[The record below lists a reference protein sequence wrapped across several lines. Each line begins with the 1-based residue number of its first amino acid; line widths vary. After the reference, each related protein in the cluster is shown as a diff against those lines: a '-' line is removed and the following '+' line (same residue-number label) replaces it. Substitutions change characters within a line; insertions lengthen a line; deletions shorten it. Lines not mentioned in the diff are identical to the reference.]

1 MTNTPK
7 KPITVIGRAE
17 KIDLLDFGLVDVPA
31 KVDTGA
37 DSSAIWASSIEE
49 REDGLHFVLFGPE
62 SPYYTG
68 EIQHFTKPDYSMT
81 RVANSF
87 GHKELRYKVKL
98 RISVKGRRIRATFTL
113 SDRSEKTY
121 PILIGR
127 RLLHG
132 KFIVDVTGGDP
143 LKDIEEQKAA
153 QLAKELEQIEK
164 AKQPA
169 GSEKGLNIA
178 ILSKGPG
185 NYSTKRLK
193 EEALRRGHSV
203 RIINYAKCYVTLE
216 SGKPVVRYEG
226 ESLQDIDVIIP
237 RIAANLTSY
246 GASIARQFEMQ
257 NVFTSTASLAIVRS
271 RDKLR
276 STQLLAKAGIG
287 IPKTVFA
294 RETADL
300 DDVLDQVGGA
310 PVIIKVARG
319 THGNGVVLAETKKAA
334 KAVMQAFYVEG
345 VSFIV
350 QEFIA
355 ESAGTDIRAFVVN
368 GKVVASMKRQS
379 LDDDFRS
386 NLHQGGE
393 GIPVKL
399 TEAERRTAQRAA
411 KAMGLPICGVDM
423 MRSDRGPLVLEV
435 NSSPGF
441 GIEKVTGHNVAEKI
455 IDYVEQHA
463 RSGRRKDKVGA

>member
-1 MTNTPK
+1 MAKQVLTT
-7 KPITVIGRAE
+7 IGRAE
-17 KIDLLDFGLVDVPA
+17 EVDLIDFDVFGVPA

-37 DSSAIWASSIEE
+37 ESSSLWASDIVADK
-49 REDGLHFVLFGPE
+49 DGLHFTLFAPGYE
-62 SPYYTG
+62 HYSG
-68 EIQHFTKPDYSMT
+68 KRLSVTKSAYSQT
-81 RVANSF
+81 RIANSF
-87 GHKELRYKVKL
+87 GQRETRFKIKL
-98 RISVKGRRIRATFTL
+98 RVRIHGRVIRATVTL
-113 SDRSEKTY
+113 ADRASMVY
-121 PILIGR
+121 PVLIGR
-127 RLLHG
+127 RMLSG
-132 KFIVDVTGGDP
+132 KFLVDVSSGKP
-143 LKDIEEQKAA
+143 
-153 QLAKELEQIEK
+153 QIE
-164 AKQPA
+164 AENRRTEEL
-169 GSEKGLNIA
+169 SEELRKENAREQHGIRIA

-185 NYSTKRLK
+185 NYSTRRLK

-226 ESLQDIDVIIP
+226 ESLRDIDVIIP
-237 RIAANLTSY
+237 RIAANLTGY
-246 GASIARQFEMQ
+246 GSSIVRQFEMQ
-257 NVFTSTASLAIVRS
+257 NVFTTTASLAIVRS

-319 THGNGVVLAETKKAA
+319 THGNGVVLAETRKAA

-350 QEFIA
+350 QEFVA

-393 GIPVKL
+393 GSAVRL
-399 TEAERRTAQRAA
+399 TEEERRTALRAA

-441 GIEKVTGHNVAEKI
+441 GIEKVTDHNVAEKI
-455 IDYVEQHA
+455 IEYVEQHA
-463 RSGRRKDKVGA
+463 KSGRRKDKIGA